1 MEKNYGKYSDALKDL
16 LIPRIKALVSKSD
29 FSVEDCDKVCQM
41 INDIKRALQQ
51 EEYGVGL
58 F

>member
-1 MEKNYGKYSDALKDL
+1 MEKNYEKYSDALKDL
-16 LIPRIKALVSKSD
+16 LTPRIKALVSKPDISTK
-29 FSVEDCDKVCQM
+29 DCDKVCQM
-41 INDIKRALQQ
+41 INDIKSALLQ